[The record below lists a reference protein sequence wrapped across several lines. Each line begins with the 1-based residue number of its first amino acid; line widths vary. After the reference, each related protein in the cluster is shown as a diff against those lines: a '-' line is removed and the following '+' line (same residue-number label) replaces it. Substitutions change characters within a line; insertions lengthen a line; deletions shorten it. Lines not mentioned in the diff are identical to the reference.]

1 MITENMLDLGLG
13 ILAILIVLSG
23 LFMLIQGTTAMND
36 KK

>member
-1 MITENMLDLGLG
+1 MENTQILDISLGV
-13 ILAILIVLSG
+13 LACLIVVSG